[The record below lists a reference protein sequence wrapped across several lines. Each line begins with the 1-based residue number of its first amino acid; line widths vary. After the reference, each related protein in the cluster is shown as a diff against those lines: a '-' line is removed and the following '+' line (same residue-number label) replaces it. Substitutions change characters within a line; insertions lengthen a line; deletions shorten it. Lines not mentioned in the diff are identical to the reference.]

1 MGTLVLIVVI
11 LYVLLSCFFSFHTAC
26 RSRSLQKGLLC
37 LVLCLFLPGAGFVFL
52 WFCDWLAE
60 KQKPKDYSWLYVAD
74 DFHRDRLSY
83 LQEPDREKELNQ
95 VPMEEAL
102 TINDFSFRRGMIMQ
116 LLNGENTL
124 QYLDV
129 LHSALGNED
138 TETTHYASAVIM
150 ELQRKVQEELI
161 QREVRFERSPDNP
174 DVAREWESLL
184 YQVLKTSLF
193 DAHNRRRYF
202 PKYYRV
208 SDVLLAQKE
217 EAFYLHRIQ
226 VLFLEGNYTR
236 AEEFCR
242 AFLERFPR
250 SEDAVLCQLE
260 LFIKTKNAAGMRKF
274 LKALPGTPV
283 RLTQKTL
290 QYIRVF
296 QEDT

>member
-1 MGTLVLIVVI
+1 MWPMI
-11 LYVLLSCFFSFHTAC
+11 STAT
-26 RSRSLQKGLLC
+26 
-37 LVLCLFLPGAGFVFL
+37 GF
-52 WFCDWLAE
+52 
-60 KQKPKDYSWLYVAD
+60 
-74 DFHRDRLSY
+74 SY

-129 LHSALGNED
+129 LQSALGNED

-193 DAHNRRRYF
+193 DTHNRRRYF

-236 AEEFCR
+236 RRNSAGPFWNASPAVRTPSCASLSFLSKQRTPR
-242 AFLERFPR
+242 ACGNF
-250 SEDAVLCQLE
+250 
-260 LFIKTKNAAGMRKF
+260 
-274 LKALPGTPV
+274 
-283 RLTQKTL
+283 
-290 QYIRVF
+290 
-296 QEDT
+296 